1 MNGFAGFV
9 EDAGEGVY
17 GTGEKAEESS
27 GVDLA
32 AVEWKGGDGVLDLE
46 AGVGSGKPVG
56 ELDFIGGSEVHVG
69 LSQHAER

>member
-9 EDAGEGVY
+9 QDVSEGVDR
-17 GTGEKAEESS
+17 TGEKAEKGS
-27 GVDLA
+27 GIDFASVD
-32 AVEWKGGDGVLDLE
+32 WKRCDGVLDLE
-46 AGVGSGKPVG
+46 AGVGSGKLVG